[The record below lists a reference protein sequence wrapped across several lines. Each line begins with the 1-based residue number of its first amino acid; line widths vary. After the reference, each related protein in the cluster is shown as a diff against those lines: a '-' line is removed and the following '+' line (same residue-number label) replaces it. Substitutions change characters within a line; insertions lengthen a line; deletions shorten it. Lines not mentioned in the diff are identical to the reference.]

1 MANSTLLCKA
11 REIINCDRRRRKA
24 IMVQILYYCYEK
36 HDKNIYY
43 SNMCLKPRETDL
55 FATMQSAG
63 IMNTVKLILHI
74 LEHVS

>member
-1 MANSTLLCKA
+1 
-11 REIINCDRRRRKA
+11 
-24 IMVQILYYCYEK
+24 
-36 HDKNIYY
+36 
-43 SNMCLKPRETDL
+43 MCLKPRETDL